1 MTHSARLGARMVMA
15 VTLVYLGCC
24 IGPVVGTARAQTTPS
39 VKGVLRAVL
48 DPKAPIADALP
59 TPPDA
64 VAARHPWLVRDLADV
79 PQVLFQKPAAQPRK
93 PRPEPKTFAERDQE
107 FRRELDEQQK
117 ANEKT
122 AQMMAKINRVNT
134 KGKDRFIE
142 ALRDHREDLAGLPFL
157 LGGAC
162 RLSAERSAAFV
173 KGVAVVRGSMPVA
186 VDPKA
191 PPRDPANEATRF
203 WVGYTMRT
211 VWGKGR
217 TPDKAAAELTAARIA
232 ALMQVLGPE
241 HSAFQKRLIKH
252 LSETDGAAATTALA
266 RLAVFS
272 FDKEVRAAAI
282 AALKARPNGEA
293 GDVILAGLRYPWP
306 AVTANAGEAAIQ
318 LGRKDLVPKL
328 VALLDEPDRRAPA
341 MAEVNGKKTLAVRE
355 VVRLNH
361 QRSCVMCHPPAN
373 QTAEQINPDA
383 AEPKFVT
390 APVPNPDQPPRSRSL
405 SGYDSLG
412 APPEIFIRADVT
424 YLRQDFSL
432 MQPVGNAAPAPAMQR
447 FDFLVRTRPVPA
459 TAQAEYENWRRDQGP
474 DYLAPH
480 QRAAVAA
487 LRVLTGLDAAQP
499 TAQAWRAA
507 LAK

>member
-1 MTHSARLGARMVMA
+1 MTHSARRGARMVIA
-15 VTLVYLGCC
+15 VTLVYVGCC
-24 IGPVVGTARAQTTPS
+24 IGPVVGTARAQSPKI
-39 VKGVLRAVL
+39 KGLLRAVF
-48 DPKAPIADALP
+48 DRKASIADELP

-79 PQVLFQKPAAQPRK
+79 PQVVFQKPEAQPRK
-93 PRPEPKTFAERDQE
+93 PRPEPKTFAERDRE
-107 FRRELDEQQK
+107 FQRELDEQQK

-122 AQMMAKINRVNT
+122 AQMMAKINGVNSR
-134 KGKDRFIE
+134 GRDRFIA
-142 ALRDHREDLAGLPFL
+142 ALRDHREDIAGLPFL

-217 TPDKAAAELTAARIA
+217 PQDQAAVDLTAARIA

-241 HSAFQKRLIKH
+241 HSAFHKRLVKY

-272 FDKEVRAAAI
+272 FDKEVRTAAI
-282 AALKARPNGEA
+282 AALKARPNA
-293 GDVILAGLRYPWP
+293 GATDVIVAGLRYPWP
-306 AVTANAGEAAIQ
+306 AVADNAGEAAIQ

-341 MAEVNGKKTLAVRE
+341 MAEVNGKPTLAVRE

-361 QRSCVMCHPPAN
+361 LRSCVMCHPPAN
-373 QTAEQINPDA
+373 LKVEQINSDG

-390 APVPNPDQPPRSRSL
+390 APVPNPDLPPRSRSL
-405 SGYDSLG
+405 SGYDSLD
-412 APPEIFIRADVT
+412 APPEIFIRDDVT

-432 MQPVGNAAPAPAMQR
+432 MQLVGDGSPTPAMQR
-447 FDFLVRTRPVPA
+447 FDFLVRTRPVAA
-459 TAQAEYENWRRDQGP
+459 TAQAEYENWRREQGP

-487 LRVLTGLDAAQP
+487 LRALTGRVAAQP